1 MGGTWARRCFSVS
14 APTWATARPRS
25 RAPSGGSPRGGF
37 RVTRRSSLWLTEP
50 VGGPPQGW
58 FLNAVAEGETALR
71 PEALLEACLA
81 TEREMGR
88 VRAER
93 NGPRTIDV
101 DVLLFGD
108 ERCSSPGL
116 VIPHPRLHERRFVLE
131 PLAEIAPGLRPP
143 RARPHRARA
152 ARPLPGRL
160 RGPAPRAR
168 GGAGLMAF
176 HYIAI
181 DGPIGAGKT
190 TVVDK
195 LAERLDA
202 NKVLE
207 DWATN
212 PFLRAFYDGKPGV
225 AFQAELFFLL
235 SRYRQ
240 QQELT
245 QRQLFTQATLSDY
258 VFEKSRLFAYLNLD
272 DSELLIFD
280 KLFSLLSESVP
291 KPDLV
296 VYLQAPTEVLM
307 KRVKAR
313 GRPEETSFSEEYL
326 AEVNRAYN
334 HYFFHYSATP
344 LLVVNTAD
352 VDFVKNPEDT
362 DDLLKQIRGMGKG
375 TQYYV
380 PRSRA

>member
-1 MGGTWARRCFSVS
+1 
-14 APTWATARPRS
+14 
-25 RAPSGGSPRGGF
+25 
-37 RVTRRSSLWLTEP
+37 
-50 VGGPPQGW
+50 
-58 FLNAVAEGETALR
+58 
-71 PEALLEACLA
+71 
-81 TEREMGR
+81 
-88 VRAER
+88 
-93 NGPRTIDV
+93 
-101 DVLLFGD
+101 
-108 ERCSSPGL
+108 
-116 VIPHPRLHERRFVLE
+116 
-131 PLAEIAPGLRPP
+131 
-143 RARPHRARA
+143 
-152 ARPLPGRL
+152 
-160 RGPAPRAR
+160 
-168 GGAGLMAF
+168 MAF
-176 HYIAI
+176 HYIAV

-195 LAERLDA
+195 LTERLDA

-207 DWATN
+207 DWSTN
-212 PFLRAFYDGKPGV
+212 PFLRAFYDGKPGA
-225 AFQAELFFLL
+225 AFQTELFFLL

-240 QQELT
+240 QQELL

-296 VYLQAPTEVLM
+296 VYLQAPTEVLV
-307 KRVKAR
+307 KRVRTR
-313 GRPEETSFSEEYL
+313 GRPEETNFSEEYL

-334 HYFFHYSATP
+334 HYFFHYGTTP

-352 VDFVKNPEDT
+352 VDFVRNPEDT